1 MCNQMQKWGQ
11 VPAFSSR
18 PWCNRCYYAYQAC
31 GVWLAGIPCHG
42 LGQARVFIGE
52 QVGLLSV
59 PWLGPGDMQG
69 LRGWRAVGW

>member
-1 MCNQMQKWGQ
+1 M
-11 VPAFSSR
+11 R
-18 PWCNRCYYAYQAC
+18 
-31 GVWLAGIPCHG
+31 LAGIPSHG

-69 LRGWRAVGW
+69 LRVWRAVGMIVSAVTVLVR